1 MQERFFKIWSVVT
14 NPLWIPFVVSFWFL
28 SYNTYDND
36 QQVNVKLYLIGLLTI
51 IIPLLIYVILKILG
65 IVQSIDLKT
74 SKERTWPLICY
85 TILIVIVA
93 RGGFRDGFHTPLYYF
108 FIGIVVASFI
118 AAVLSFM
125 RYKISL
131 HMMGIGG
138 LLGFV
143 FVLLFTMNLP
153 LLYLIA
159 GISII
164 AGVTASA
171 RLYLKAHSNHE
182 IIFGFLT
189 GLITQIYIGV

>member
-1 MQERFFKIWSVVT
+1 
-14 NPLWIPFVVSFWFL
+14 
-28 SYNTYDND
+28 
-36 QQVNVKLYLIGLLTI
+36 
-51 IIPLLIYVILKILG
+51 
-65 IVQSIDLKT
+65 
-74 SKERTWPLICY
+74 
-85 TILIVIVA
+85 
-93 RGGFRDGFHTPLYYF
+93 
-108 FIGIVVASFI
+108 
-118 AAVLSFM
+118 
-125 RYKISL
+125 
-131 HMMGIGG
+131 MGIGG

>member
-36 QQVNVKLYLIGLLTI
+36 QQVDVKLYLIGLLTI

-93 RGGFRDGFHTPLYYF
+93 RGGFRDGFHKPLYYF

-182 IIFGFLT
+182 LIFGFLT